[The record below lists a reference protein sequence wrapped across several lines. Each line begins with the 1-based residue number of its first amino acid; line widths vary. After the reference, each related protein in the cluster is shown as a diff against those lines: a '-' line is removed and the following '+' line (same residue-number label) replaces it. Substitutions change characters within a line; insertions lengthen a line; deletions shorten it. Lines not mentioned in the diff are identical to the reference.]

1 MAEKGDFRLPA
12 WSGLDAGDGVQTR
25 GRQSLAKTIQPEV
38 PLEGTADPDLNFDTE
53 EAVIRESSPLRE
65 YQVHREFHPVERP
78 TQQRQVEEDLWYP
91 RRSNTTPSGTALQKP
106 VITPD
111 HFDGTKSWRDYRV
124 HFEVCAEVN
133 NWTEVQKASFLSVS
147 LRGRAQQVLTDL
159 STNKRRNYT
168 ELLAALESR
177 FNPVNQTLYYR
188 VQLKSRTMANNE
200 SLPELAQAIRRLATQ
215 AYPDASYD
223 LLETLTLD
231 HFVDALVDTDM
242 RYRVYQAKATTLDAA
257 VCAALEWE
265 AFQKAEK
272 HRLAPRK
279 FSRMVSVKEEPDS
292 LRPDP
297 QVADLQRQIED
308 LTRNVATLQK
318 HYGEAPSSGQRRRF
332 PSNNRMGFNP
342 RTPDQENTVVCWGC
356 GQQGH
361 YRSRCPNSSQSSS
374 TMVGNERRSSPRV
387 EKRPIQQA
395 FRSTA
400 REEGLFVNGTSHN
413 TRLRFL
419 VDTGSSVTII
429 SSGKFDQMKEKH
441 GQLEAANFEIALA
454 DGSSIRPLGKLQTD
468 LCFGG
473 QIIAHEV
480 VVADTSTEAILG
492 LDFMQKHDCQ
502 LHLGGSRILIA
513 GIWTSLITEQDKP
526 QACQEPL
533 AQTVC
538 IPAMS
543 ELVISNKV
551 DGHPQNFME
560 LAEAP
565 RDFTSRHEVVLGNTL
580 EEKNVNVGPIQDTN
594 PTTLPK
600 RIFKGTSV
608 ECLQPTNMG
617 ENIVLGGACPGLG
630 VRSDENR
637 SAVSIPEHLQ
647 DLIQRSTKHVN
658 QVQREKMTRL
668 LCKYW
673 DVFAED
679 DGDLGRTDLAKH
691 TIKTEDYTAERD
703 NADASTPEYPQ
714 EYVEQ
719 SVERE
724 GQEDIS
730 TRSDFSPQL
739 AITSPIAQKDNW
751 ADTHHIQDVEDFNNS
766 TAAFKPQHPKEDSH
780 RTPHGSARYNPNM
793 LMYGR
798 ESSLPIDVMMGTPH
812 GDTNKFQWRSR
823 RKRRPPRRWS
833 TGM

>member
-12 WSGLDAGDGVQTR
+12 WSGLDANDGIQTR

-38 PLEGTADPDLNFDTE
+38 PLEGTANPDLNFDTE

-65 YQVHREFHPVERP
+65 YLNHREIHPVERP
-78 TQQRQVEEDLWYP
+78 THQRHVEEDLWCP
-91 RRSNTTPSGTALQKP
+91 RRSKTAPSGTALRKP

-159 STNKRRNYT
+159 GINKRRNYT

-177 FNPVNQTLYYR
+177 FNPTNQTLYYR
-188 VQLKSRTMANNE
+188 VQLKSKTKADNE

-292 LRPDP
+292 LRPNP
-297 QVADLQRQIED
+297 QGADLQRQIEE
-308 LTRNVATLQK
+308 LTQSVATLQR
-318 HYGEAPSSGQRRRF
+318 HYNEAPSSGQRRRF
-332 PSNNRMGFNP
+332 PSNNRIGFNQ
-342 RTPDQENTVVCWGC
+342 RTPDQGNTVVCWGC

-374 TMVGNERRSSPRV
+374 TMVRNERRPSQRV
-387 EKRPIQQA
+387 GNRPIQQA

-400 REEGLFVNGTSHN
+400 REEGLFVHGTSHN

-429 SSGKFDQMKEKH
+429 SSGKFDQMREKH
-441 GQLEAANFEIALA
+441 GQLEAAHFEIALA

-473 QIIAHEV
+473 QIITHEV

-526 QACQEPL
+526 QACQVTL
-533 AQTVC
+533 AQIVC
-538 IPAMS
+538 TPAMS
-543 ELVISNKV
+543 ELMISNKID
-551 DGHPQNFME
+551 DGYPQNFME
-560 LAEAP
+560 LAKAP
-565 RDFTSRHEVVLGNTL
+565 RDFTGRHEVLSGRTL
-580 EEKNVNVGPIQDTN
+580 VEKNVGDGPIRDLN
-594 PTTLPK
+594 PTTFPK
-600 RIFKGTSV
+600 LMDKGTSV
-608 ECLQPTNMG
+608 ESLQPMNMN
-617 ENIVLGGACPGLG
+617 ENRVLGRACPGLG
-630 VRSDENR
+630 IRSDKYR
-637 SAVSIPEHLQ
+637 SAVIISEHLQ
-647 DLIQRSTKHVN
+647 DLIQRSTEHVN
-658 QVQREKMTRL
+658 QVEKEKITGL
-668 LCKYW
+668 LCRYW

-679 DGDLGRTDLAKH
+679 DGDLGSTDLARH
-691 TIKTEDYTAERD
+691 TIKTEDYTAQRD
-703 NADASTPEYPQ
+703 NADASTQEYPH

-719 SVERE
+719 SVEQE

-730 TRSDFSPQL
+730 TRSDISPQPD
-739 AITSPIAQKDNW
+739 ITSPIAQKDNW
-751 ADTHHIQDVEDFNNS
+751 ADAHRIQDVEDFNNS
-766 TAAFKPQHPKEDSH
+766 TAAFKFQHPEEDSH

-793 LMYGR
+793 LMYRR

-812 GDTNKFQWRSR
+812 GDTNKFQWRK
-823 RKRRPPRRWS
+823 RKPPRRWS

>member
-25 GRQSLAKTIQPEV
+25 GRQSLAKIIQPEV

-65 YQVHREFHPVERP
+65 YLNYREIHPVERP
-78 TQQRQVEEDLWYP
+78 THQRHVEEDLWYP
-91 RRSNTTPSGTALQKP
+91 RRSNTAPSGAALRKP

-200 SLPELAQAIRRLATQ
+200 SLPELSQAIRRLATQ

-297 QVADLQRQIED
+297 QVADLQRQIEE
-308 LTRNVATLQK
+308 LTRSVATLQR
-318 HYGEAPSSGQRRRF
+318 HYNEALSSGQRRRF
-332 PSNNRMGFNP
+332 PPNNRIGFNQ
-342 RTPDQENTVVCWGC
+342 RTPDQGNTVVCWGC

-387 EKRPIQQA
+387 ENRPIQQA

-400 REEGLFVNGTSHN
+400 REEGLFVHGTSHN

-473 QIIAHEV
+473 QSIAHEV

-513 GIWTSLITEQDKP
+513 GIWTSLITEQEKP
-526 QACQEPL
+526 QACQVTL

-538 IPAMS
+538 TPAMS
-543 ELVISNKV
+543 ELMISNKID
-551 DGHPQNFME
+551 DGYPQNFME
-560 LAEAP
+560 LAQAP
-565 RDFTSRHEVVLGNTL
+565 SYLTSKHEVVLGRTL
-580 EEKNVNVGPIQDTN
+580 EEKNVDVGPIRDMN

-600 RIFKGTSV
+600 LMFRGTSV
-608 ECLQPTNMG
+608 ECLQPVNMNKNRVVG
-617 ENIVLGGACPGLG
+617 
-630 VRSDENR
+630 DEDR
-637 SAVSIPEHLQ
+637 DTVIIPEHLQ
-647 DLIQRSTKHVN
+647 DLIQRSTEHVN
-658 QVQREKMTRL
+658 QVQKEKITRL
-668 LCKYW
+668 LCRYW
-673 DVFAED
+673 DLFDED
-679 DGDLGRTDLAKH
+679 DGDLGRTDLARH
-691 TIKTEDYTAERD
+691 TIKTEDYTAERN
-703 NADASTPEYPQ
+703 NADASSQEYQ
-714 EYVEQ
+714 HEYVEQ
-719 SVERE
+719 E
-724 GQEDIS
+724 GQEAIS
-730 TRSDFSPQL
+730 TRSDFSPQPD
-739 AITSPIAQKDNW
+739 ITEDNW
-751 ADTHHIQDVEDFNNS
+751 ADAHRIQDVEDFNNS
-766 TAAFKPQHPKEDSH
+766 TAAFKPQHPEEDSH
-780 RTPHGSARYNPNM
+780 RTTHGSARYNPNM
-793 LMYGR
+793 RMYGR

-812 GDTNKFQWRSR
+812 GDTNKFQWRSG
-823 RKRRPPRRWS
+823 RKRKPPRRWS

>member
-25 GRQSLAKTIQPEV
+25 GQQSLAKTIQPEV

-65 YQVHREFHPVERP
+65 YQVHREIHPVERS
-78 TQQRQVEEDLWYP
+78 THQRQVEEDLWYP
-91 RRSNTTPSGTALQKP
+91 RRSNAGPSGAALQKP

-159 STNKRRNYT
+159 GANKRKIYT
-168 ELLAALESR
+168 ELLDALESR
-177 FNPVNQTLYYR
+177 FNPANQTLYYR
-188 VQLKSRTMANNE
+188 VQLKSKTKADNE

-279 FSRMVSVKEEPDS
+279 FSRMVSVKEEPDL
-292 LRPDP
+292 LRLDP
-297 QVADLQRQIED
+297 QVADLQRQIEE
-308 LTRNVATLQK
+308 LTRSVATLQR
-318 HYGEAPSSGQRRRF
+318 HSNEAPSSGQHRKF
-332 PSNNRMGFNP
+332 PSNSRMGFNQ
-342 RTPDQENTVVCWGC
+342 RTPYQGNTVVCWGC

-374 TMVGNERRSSPRV
+374 TMVGNERRPSQWVRNM
-387 EKRPIQQA
+387 PIQQA
-395 FRSTA
+395 CRSTA
-400 REEGLFVNGTSHN
+400 REEGLFVHGTSHN

-480 VVADTSTEAILG
+480 VVVDTSTEAILG
-492 LDFMQKHDCQ
+492 LDFMQKHNCQ

-526 QACQEPL
+526 QACQVTL

-538 IPAMS
+538 TPAMS
-543 ELVISNKV
+543 ELMISNKI
-551 DGHPQNFME
+551 DYGYPQNFME

-565 RDFTSRHEVVLGNTL
+565 RDFTGRHEVLSGRTL
-580 EEKNVNVGPIQDTN
+580 VEKNVGDGPIRDLN

-600 RIFKGTSV
+600 LICKGTSV
-608 ECLQPTNMG
+608 ECLQPVNMNKNRVVG
-617 ENIVLGGACPGLG
+617 DEDRDTVIV
-630 VRSDENR
+630 
-637 SAVSIPEHLQ
+637 PEHLQ
-647 DLIQRSTKHVN
+647 DLIQRSTEHVN
-658 QVQREKMTRL
+658 QVQKEKITRL
-668 LCKYW
+668 LCRYW
-673 DVFAED
+673 DLFDED
-679 DGDLGRTDLAKH
+679 DGDLGRTDLARH

-703 NADASTPEYPQ
+703 NACASTQEYPHN
-714 EYVEQ
+714 YVEQ

-730 TRSDFSPQL
+730 TRSDFSPQPD
-739 AITSPIAQKDNW
+739 ITSPIAQDDNW
-751 ADTHHIQDVEDFNNS
+751 ADAHRIQDVEECNNPT
-766 TAAFKPQHPKEDSH
+766 TALKSQRPMEQN
-780 RTPHGSARYNPNM
+780 RLTPHGSTRYNPNM

-798 ESSLPIDVMMGTPH
+798 ESSLPGDVMMGTPQ
-812 GDTNKFQWRSR
+812 GDTNNFQWRSR
-823 RKRRPPRRWS
+823 RKRKPPRRWS

>member
-53 EAVIRESSPLRE
+53 EAVIRESSPLKE
-65 YQVHREFHPVERP
+65 YQVHREIHPVERP
-78 TQQRQVEEDLWYP
+78 THQRQVEEDLWYP
-91 RRSNTTPSGTALQKP
+91 RRSNAAPSGVALQKP

-159 STNKRRNYT
+159 GVNKRRNYT

-177 FNPVNQTLYYR
+177 FHPANQTLYYR
-188 VQLKSRTMANNE
+188 VQLKSKTKADNE

-279 FSRMVSVKEEPDS
+279 FSRMVSVKEEPGS
-292 LRPDP
+292 LRPNP
-297 QVADLQRQIED
+297 QVADLQRQIEE
-308 LTRNVATLQK
+308 LTQSVATLQR
-318 HYGEAPSSGQRRRF
+318 HYNEAPSSGQRRRF
-332 PSNNRMGFNP
+332 PPNNRIGFNQ
-342 RTPDQENTVVCWGC
+342 RTPDQGNTVVCWGC

-361 YRSRCPNSSQSSS
+361 YRSRCPNPSHSSN
-374 TMVGNERRSSPRV
+374 TMMGNERRPSQWV
-387 EKRPIQQA
+387 GDRPIQQA
-395 FRSTA
+395 CRSTA
-400 REEGLFVNGTSHN
+400 REEGLFVHGTSHN

-441 GQLEAANFEIALA
+441 EQLEATNFEIALA

-473 QIIAHEV
+473 QIITHEV

-492 LDFMQKHDCQ
+492 LDFMQMHDCQ

-513 GIWTSLITEQDKP
+513 GMWTSLITEQDKP
-526 QACQEPL
+526 QACQVTL

-543 ELVISNKV
+543 KLVISNKV
-551 DGHPQNFME
+551 DGHTQNFTEME
-560 LAEAP
+560 EP
-565 RDFTSRHEVVLGNTL
+565 PGDFTSRHEVLLGRT
-580 EEKNVNVGPIQDTN
+580 EKNVDIGPIRDMN
-594 PTTLPK
+594 PTTFPK
-600 RIFKGTSV
+600 LMDKGTSV
-608 ECLQPTNMG
+608 ESLQPVNM
-617 ENIVLGGACPGLG
+617 NKNRVLGRACPGLG
-630 VRSDENR
+630 IRSDKYR
-637 SAVSIPEHLQ
+637 SAVIISEHLQ
-647 DLIQRSTKHVN
+647 DLIQRSTEHVN
-658 QVQREKMTRL
+658 QVQKEKITGL
-668 LCKYW
+668 LYRQW

-679 DGDLGRTDLAKH
+679 DGDLGRTDLARH
-691 TIKTEDYTAERD
+691 IIKTEDYRAERD
-703 NADASTPEYPQ
+703 NADASTQEYPH

-730 TRSDFSPQL
+730 TRNDFSPQPD
-739 AITSPIAQKDNW
+739 ITEDNW
-751 ADTHHIQDVEDFNNS
+751 ADAHRIQDVEDFNNS
-766 TAAFKPQHPKEDSH
+766 TAAFKPQHPEEDSH

-793 LMYGR
+793 LMYER

-823 RKRRPPRRWS
+823 RKRKPPRRWS